1 MSYYI
6 GKVANE
12 NWLPLSLT
20 SIRFIRDGNE
30 FEVEIFGCD
39 CVCFLSVF
47 PLMICLSCFW
57 LSSFCLRI
65 LSLILRCTGDSVASC
80 FSAVLGGLVVVVVV
94 VVVASLFS
102 DSFPI
107 SLFRNCK

>member
-1 MSYYI
+1 M
-6 GKVANE
+6 
-12 NWLPLSLT
+12 
-20 SIRFIRDGNE
+20 
-30 FEVEIFGCD
+30 EIFGCD

-80 FSAVLGGLVVVVVV
+80 FSAVLGAVLVVAAVVAVVVVE
-94 VVVASLFS
+94 ASLLP

>member
-1 MSYYI
+1 M
-6 GKVANE
+6 
-12 NWLPLSLT
+12 
-20 SIRFIRDGNE
+20 D
-30 FEVEIFGCD
+30 CD
-39 CVCFLSVF
+39 CVCFLSAF

-65 LSLILRCTGDSVASC
+65 LSLSLRCTGDSVASC
-80 FSAVLGGLVVVVVV
+80 FSAVLGAVVVV
-94 VVVASLFS
+94 VVVAVVVVVVGTSLLP